1 MVVRDGGRGDGRE
14 KEEKGKGGRG
24 GRERGEEKKEG
35 DKGGCSPCHQT
46 SEAASLQGS
55 HMPPECCGTWVFLT
69 CP

>member
-1 MVVRDGGRGDGRE
+1 MEGRR
-14 KEEKGKGGRG
+14 KRR